1 MNVFKCQY
9 DSELKDALVQAVNG
23 DLIYLDKGTYLLGK
37 DPVTIRNGVRL
48 VGFSPYST
56 RIVVSSEIDLRDKVC
71 AINIEPG
78 PNQTVIQ
85 SLSISQDE
93 LRASPL
99 SAPIGTIGKVVSGYP
114 SIGRVYIRDFTII
127 GYSDCIY
134 FKDVSG
140 ECHISDSAIF
150 SGWDTFYLSGSVFV
164 SVGKSMV
171 HSGLDFDIHPL
182 CTQAGQ
188 ILTEAKMYVTEC
200 EIGFGK
206 LSELG
211 FVITSTGNPTVFQ
224 DVRWNNPH
232 RHVPWTAFPPAKTPI
247 IVSTK

>member
-1 MNVFKCQY
+1 MNVFKCQTA
-9 DSELKDALVQAVNG
+9 SELKDALVQAVSG
-23 DLIYLDKGTYLLGK
+23 DLIYLDKGTFLLGK
-37 DPVTIRNGVRL
+37 EPVTIRNGVRL
-48 VGFSPYST
+48 VGFSRYST
-56 RIVVSSEIDLRDKVC
+56 RIVVSSEIDLRDNVC

-114 SIGRVYIRDFTII
+114 SIGRVYIRDFTIA

-140 ECHISDSAIF
+140 ECHISDSAII
-150 SGWDTFYLSGSVFV
+150 SGWDTFYLSGSV
-164 SVGKSMV
+164 SVTVGASV
-171 HSGLDFDIHPL
+171 IDSGLEDDHPR

-188 ILTEAKMYVTEC
+188 ILTEANMYVTEC
-200 EIGFGK
+200 EVGFGETSK
-206 LSELG
+206 LG
-211 FVITSTGNPTVFQ
+211 FVITSTGKHTVFQ
-224 DVRWNNPH
+224 DVRWNNPY